1 MNNNV
6 PDNLFYTREH
16 EWVRIEGNLGTVG
29 ITDYAQSSL
38 GDITFV
44 ELPETGEI
52 FKQNSVFI
60 SIESVKAA
68 SDIYMPLSG
77 KVVKVNDVLSAS
89 PEKINQSPYSEGWLV
104 QIEITDENE
113 KSNLMSNSDYCQ
125 YLEQLSK

>member
-6 PDNLFYTREH
+6 PDNLFYTGEH
-16 EWVRIEGNLGTVG
+16 EWVSMEGNLGTVG
-29 ITDYAQSSL
+29 ITDYAQNSL

-52 FKQNSVFI
+52 FKQKSVFI

-77 KVVKVNDVLSAS
+77 KVVKLNDVLSDS
-89 PEKINQSPYSEGWLV
+89 PEKINQSPYSEGWLA

-113 KSNLMSNSDYCQ
+113 KSNLMSSSDYCQ